1 MDQETARVLFRE
13 GGTLL
18 FLDMPEGSEFGID
31 YNSWTVGPK
40 FRGVKMIPPGIH
52 YIYYRYKIFAFW
64 VIVHAFVVFQRSL
77 SGRFIKLSN
86 GLDSDWDRITVFRT
100 LVKSM

>member
-52 YIYYRYKIFAFW
+52 YIYYRYKVFVWW
-64 VIVHAFVVFQRSL
+64 VI
-77 SGRFIKLSN
+77 
-86 GLDSDWDRITVFRT
+86 
-100 LVKSM
+100 

>member
-1 MDQETARVLFRE
+1 MDQDTARVLFRE
-13 GGTLL
+13 GAVLL

-52 YIYYRYKIFAFW
+52 YIYYRYILISKDDTTW
-64 VIVHAFVVFQRSL
+64 H
-77 SGRFIKLSN
+77 
-86 GLDSDWDRITVFRT
+86 T
-100 LVKSM
+100 LYIL

>member
-13 GGTLL
+13 GAILL
-18 FLDMPEGSEFGID
+18 LLNMPEGSEFGID

-52 YIYYRYKIFAFW
+52 YIYYRYREPTCFYLSL
-64 VIVHAFVVFQRSL
+64 VVR
-77 SGRFIKLSN
+77 RP
-86 GLDSDWDRITVFRT
+86 VFGVFDQVRHKPVST
-100 LVKSM
+100 ATEDG

>member
-13 GGTLL
+13 GAILL
-18 FLDMPEGSEFGID
+18 LLNMPEGSEFGID

-52 YIYYRYKIFAFW
+52 YIYYRYRADLFIYKGLFASNS
-64 VIVHAFVVFQRSL
+64 QRMMTI
-77 SGRFIKLSN
+77 G
-86 GLDSDWDRITVFRT
+86 
-100 LVKSM
+100 